1 NTSYI
6 VANIQHPCTSASLF
20 LFKPFKGRL
29 SPMLIRLT
37 NIPVELGESDTY
49 LRLRIAKLLQLS
61 SHAITDVSIVRRAID
76 ARKRSAVHFVCS
88 IECKTT
94 ETPILPPQAKIID
107 TSSLIIDK
115 PEALNGSKT
124 DQHTI
129 IIGAGPAG
137 LFAALALAEAGM
149 RVTLL
154 ERGQPVEKRMRD
166 IGRLRSRG
174 ELNPESNVCFGEGGA
189 GTYTDGKLY
198 TRIKHPFVRWVLAEF
213 IRFGADENIL
223 SDAHPHLGTDKL
235 VRIIRRMREHLLE
248 LGVDYR
254 FNARVDHI
262 LTHKQ
267 KANGVRLANNE
278 EIMGNHIVLAIG
290 HSARDTI
297 ENLHTQGIEIEAKDF
312 AVGVRAE
319 HNQTWVNACQFSQFS
334 EHPALSAAEYKLTH
348 QVNDPYLG
356 KRGVYSFCMCPG
368 GLIVPSP
375 TEAGMM
381 AVNGMSNAHRRSPLA
396 NSGVVVQVTPD
407 DIKRHGLGNDALCGI
422 RLQRQLE
429 RDCFNMTQTPYAAPA
444 MRITDFITKNATGK
458 LAQTRFKPAVE
469 AADLHDLFPKWL
481 AEPLREGLIAFD
493 KKMKGY
499 VSDDANLLAVESRTS
514 SPIRMVRDQAMQS
527 VSLSNLYPIGE
538 GAGYAGGITS
548 AAVDG
553 LKVAAQI
560 LKL

>member
-1 NTSYI
+1 
-6 VANIQHPCTSASLF
+6 
-20 LFKPFKGRL
+20 
-29 SPMLIRLT
+29 MLIRLT
-37 NIPVELGESDTY
+37 NIPVELDESEAY
-49 LRLRIAKLLQLS
+49 LRPRIAKLLHVS
-61 SHAITDVSIVRRAID
+61 SSSITNIAIVRRAID

-88 IECKTT
+88 IEC
-94 ETPILPPQAKIID
+94 ETSEAPTLPPQAKIIE
-107 TSSLIIDK
+107 TSSLIVDK
-115 PEALNGSKT
+115 PEALHGSIT
-124 DQHTI
+124 NQHSI
-129 IIGAGPAG
+129 IVGAGPAG
-137 LFAALALAEAGM
+137 LFAALALAEAGI

-213 IRFGADENIL
+213 VRFGADKNVLI
-223 SDAHPHLGTDKL
+223 DAHPHLGTDKL

-254 FNARVDHI
+254 FNARVDAI
-262 LTHKQ
+262 LQHEQ
-267 KANGVRLANNE
+267 KAAGVRLADGE
-278 EIMGNHIVLAIG
+278 EIMGDHIVLAIG

-297 ENLHTQGIEIEAKDF
+297 ENLHAQGMEIEAKDF

-319 HNQTWVNACQFSQFS
+319 HNQTWVNDCQFSQFS
-334 EHPALSAAEYKLTH
+334 GHASLGAAEYKLTH
-348 QVNDPYLG
+348 QVSDQYIG
-356 KRGVYSFCMCPG
+356 KRGIYSFCMCPG

-375 TEAGMM
+375 TEEGMM

-407 DIKRHGLGNDALCGI
+407 DIQRHGLGNDALCGI
-422 RLQRQLE
+422 RFQRELE
-429 RDCFNMTQTPYAAPA
+429 RACFDMTQTPYAAPA
-444 MRITDFITKNATGK
+444 MRISDFVAQKATGK
-458 LAQTRFKPAVE
+458 LAKTSFKPTVE

-493 KKMKGY
+493 RKMKGY
-499 VSDDANLLAVESRTS
+499 VSDEANLLAVESRTS

-527 VSLSNLYPIGE
+527 ISLPNLYPIGE
-538 GAGYAGGITS
+538 GAGYAGGIAS

-560 LKL
+560 LK

>member
-1 NTSYI
+1 MRRCSCLN
-6 VANIQHPCTSASLF
+6 
-20 LFKPFKGRL
+20 L
-29 SPMLIRLT
+29 SRVVFPAMLIRLS
-37 NIPVELGESDTY
+37 NIPIELDESDTY
-49 LRLRIAKLLQLS
+49 LRLRIAKLLQIS
-61 SHAITDVSIVRRAID
+61 SNAIINIHIVRRAID

-88 IECKTT
+88 IEC
-94 ETPILPPQAKIID
+94 EINATPTLPPHASIIEH
-107 TSSLIIDK
+107 SSLITTK
-115 PEALNGSKT
+115 PETLNGTKN
-124 DQHTI
+124 DQHAI

-137 LFAALALAEAGM
+137 LFAALALAESGM

-154 ERGQPVEKRMRD
+154 ERGQAVEKRMRD

-213 IRFGADENIL
+213 VRFGADKSIL
-223 SDAHPHLGTDKL
+223 IDAHPHLGTDKL

-254 FNARVDHI
+254 FNARVDTI
-262 LTHKQ
+262 LQDQQRATGVQ
-267 KANGVRLANNE
+267 LANGE
-278 EIMGNHIVLAIG
+278 EIIGNHIVLAIG

-297 ENLHTQGIEIEAKDF
+297 EHLHHQGIEIEAKDF

-319 HNQTWVNACQFSQFS
+319 HEQAWVNACQFSQFS
-334 EHPALSAAEYKLTH
+334 EHPSLGAAEYKLTH
-348 QVNDPYLG
+348 QVRDPYLG

-396 NSGVVVQVTPD
+396 NSGIVVQVTPD
-407 DIKRHGLGNDALCGI
+407 DIQRHGLGSDALCGI

-429 RDCFNMTQTPYAAPA
+429 RDCFNMTQTPFAAPA
-444 MRITDFITKNATGK
+444 MRISDFVQKNATGK
-458 LAQTRFKPAVE
+458 LAQTRFKPSVE
-469 AADLHDLFPKWL
+469 AADLHDLFPPWL
-481 AEPLREGLIAFD
+481 AEPLREGLLAFD

-499 VSDDANLLAVESRTS
+499 VSDHANLLAVESRTS
-514 SPIRMVRDQAMQS
+514 SPIRMLRDPNMQS
-527 VSLSNLYPIGE
+527 ISLANLYPIGE
-538 GAGYAGGITS
+538 GAGYAGGIAS

-553 LKVAAQI
+553 LKAAAQI
-560 LKL
+560 LK

>member
-1 NTSYI
+1 MFI
-6 VANIQHPCTSASLF
+6 
-20 LFKPFKGRL
+20 RL
-29 SPMLIRLT
+29 S
-37 NIPVELGESDTY
+37 NIPVELDESETY

-61 SHAITDVSIVRRAID
+61 SSAVTDINIVRRAID

-88 IECKTT
+88 IECHVKANIN
-94 ETPILPPQAKIID
+94 EMPILPPQAKIIEI
-107 TSSLIIDK
+107 SSLSVGK

-124 DQHTI
+124 GQHAI

-213 IRFGADENIL
+213 VRFGADKNIL
-223 SDAHPHLGTDKL
+223 VDAHPHLGTDKL

-254 FNARVDHI
+254 FNTRVDDI
-262 LTHKQ
+262 LKDKQ
-267 KANGVRLANNE
+267 TATGVRLAGGE
-278 EIMGNHIVLAIG
+278 EIMGDHIILAIG

-297 ENLHTQGIEIEAKDF
+297 ETLHKQGIEIEAKDF

-319 HNQTWVNACQFSQFS
+319 HAQTWVNACQFSQFS
-334 EHPALSAAEYKLTH
+334 EHPSLGAAEYKLTH
-348 QVNDPYLG
+348 QVSDQYLG
-356 KRGVYSFCMCPG
+356 KRGIYSFCMCPG

-375 TEAGMM
+375 TEEGMM

-396 NSGVVVQVTPD
+396 NSGIVVQVTPD

-422 RLQRQLE
+422 RLQRELE
-429 RDCFNMTQTPYAAPA
+429 RACFNMTQTPYAAPA
-444 MRITDFITKNATGK
+444 MRISDFVQKKATGK
-458 LAQTRFKPAVE
+458 LAPTRFKPSIE
-469 AADLHDLFPKWL
+469 AADLHDLFPTWL

-514 SPIRMVRDQAMQS
+514 SPIRMLRDQGMQS
-527 VSLSNLYPIGE
+527 VSLANLYPIGE
-538 GAGYAGGITS
+538 GAGYAGGIAS

-553 LKVAAQI
+553 LKAAAQI
-560 LKL
+560 LK